1 MAIVPG
7 DNPTGFPE
15 PLVIEN
21 RAIAT
26 MDGPSTS

>member
-1 MAIVPG
+1 MAIVLGG
-7 DNPTGFPE
+7 DPTRLPE